1 MLRSLSP
8 LVVVAAILLLSSVA
22 HAQKSTERYIPIGQS
37 PGLSGKYTVIGRVAE
52 INMKTRTMTITHES
66 RTWTA
71 KLGDRTQIW
80 LDCSTFQHPS
90 SRGTPEDCK
99 PGLLCEIKFE
109 GRRESE
115 SITCEWIKVRPAYVE
130 GTRRR

>member
-1 MLRSLSP
+1 MIRSLAP
-8 LVVVAAILLLSSVA
+8 LALVAAILLLSSVA

-37 PGLSGKYTVIGRVAE
+37 PGLSGKYTVIGRVAAMD
-52 INMKTRTMTITHES
+52 MKTRTMTITSQS

-80 LDCSTFQHPS
+80 LDCSTFRHPS
-90 SRGTPEDCK
+90 GKGTPDDCK

-115 SITCEWIKVRPAYVE
+115 TGTCEWIKVRPAYVG
-130 GTRRR
+130 GTPR